1 MPEQWRSTLA
11 YEILMPQGPEATQAP
26 RSMRQRRQRW
36 REAGWAVAEMGLKR
50 VRERRWSQ
58 AHSGGLSTVTTEGK
72 LMDAAAVQHAVTALK
87 AQGGRVSV
95 RAIHARIGGSF
106 RDLHRL
112 LCDVAA
118 EGDEVEADD
127 EVAGSPDEVSR
138 PLTPLQR
145 AQDAVRALDAR
156 AQGLQ
161 ATEETWLR
169 QRRDLQQTMAQARQ
183 SHDLDTLTTL
193 LTREPAVAQI
203 LSQVQSETRE
213 AWAAVQSARAG
224 VQAVYREASPT
235 AAQYLAVRARIQA
248 LQQAMHHHGRELARC
263 QAELP
268 QHQQQLDALGREL
281 RETWGVEE
289 PT

>member
-1 MPEQWRSTLA
+1 
-11 YEILMPQGPEATQAP
+11 
-26 RSMRQRRQRW
+26 
-36 REAGWAVAEMGLKR
+36 
-50 VRERRWSQ
+50 
-58 AHSGGLSTVTTEGK
+58 
-72 LMDAAAVQHAVTALK
+72 MDATAVQHAITALK

-95 RAIHARIGGSF
+95 RAIHAKIGGSF
-106 RDLHRL
+106 RDIHRL
-112 LCDVAA
+112 LRDVAA

-127 EVAGSPDEVSR
+127 EVAGGPAETSR

-145 AQDAVRALDAR
+145 AQDAARALDAR

-161 ATEETWLR
+161 ATEEAWLR

-183 SHDLDTLTTL
+183 AHDLDTLATL
-193 LTREPAVAQI
+193 LTREPALAQL
-203 LSQVQSETRE
+203 LSHVQSEKRE
-213 AWAAVQSARAG
+213 VWTAVQAARAG
-224 VQAVYREASPT
+224 VQQVYREASPT

-248 LQQAMHHHGRELARC
+248 LQQAMHHHGRELTRC

-268 QHQQQLDALGREL
+268 RHQQQLDALGREL